1 MTRVSLG
8 PRFPDP
14 GPLIIGHR
22 GFPARHPDNS
32 LAGVR
37 AALGAGA
44 DGVEVDV
51 RPCADGTWVCH
62 HDRTRDDRPVR
73 TWSGAALRR
82 AGVPAL
88 EQVLEVVPAG
98 RFLYVEVKP
107 LTRAELA
114 RRGTLLIELLRQA
127 AMRLRLLSSSLGVLE
142 ALGAELDV
150 PRSWVIDELP
160 EVLPASL
167 ELSPHHLLV
176 ERLAGRGRPLHPWT
190 VNRPERMR
198 QLAALGVASI
208 TSNRPDLACRVLR
221 G

>member
-1 MTRVSLG
+1 MPFG
-8 PRFPDP
+8 PRNPEP

-22 GFPARHPDNS
+22 GFAALHPDNS
-32 LAGVR
+32 LAGVQ
-37 AALGAGA
+37 AALAAGA

-73 TWSGAALRR
+73 TWSRAALRQ

-88 EQVLEVVPAG
+88 EEVLAVVPPG
-98 RFLYVEVKP
+98 RWLYVEVKP
-107 LTRAELA
+107 LSRAELV
-114 RRGTLLIELLRQA
+114 RRGGALIELLRRSA
-127 AMRLRLLSSSLGVLE
+127 AQIRLLSSSLAVLDF
-142 ALGAELDV
+142 LGGELEV

-160 EVLPASL
+160 PELPSSL

-176 ERLAGRGRPLHPWT
+176 ERLAARGRPLHPWT

-198 QLAALGVASI
+198 ELAALGVASI

>member
-1 MTRVSLG
+1 MPLG
-8 PRFPDP
+8 PRTPDP

-32 LAGVR
+32 LGGVR
-37 AALGAGA
+37 AALAVGA

-51 RPCADGTWVCH
+51 RPCLDGTWVCH
-62 HDRTRDDRPVR
+62 HDRRRDDRPVR
-73 TWSGAALRR
+73 TWPRAALRR

-88 EQVLEVVPAG
+88 EEVLAVVPPG
-98 RFLYVEVKP
+98 RWLYVEVKP
-107 LTRAELA
+107 LGRAELS
-114 RRGTLLIELLRQA
+114 RRAGVLVGLLRRSA
-127 AMRLRLLSSSLGVLE
+127 ARIRLLSSSLRVLD
-142 ALGAELDV
+142 ALGRELDV

-160 EVLPASL
+160 PELPPSL
-167 ELSPHHLLV
+167 ELSPHHLLA
-176 ERLAGRGRPLHPWT
+176 ESLAARGRPLHPWT

-198 QLAALGVASI
+198 ELAALGVASI